1 MIEIFDIAQG
11 SDAWRSLRLGMPTAS
26 RFADILAQ
34 GKGLTRRKY
43 LYELAGEI
51 MTGETNETFNSM
63 HMERGKL
70 MEAEARDCY
79 AATTGTELRRV
90 GFVRNS
96 AAGVGKGVGCSPD
109 SLIGDD
115 GALEIKTKMPHLL
128 IETIERDEFPS
139 EHKAQCMG
147 VLWVTGRQWIDIS
160 CYWPKMPLFIKRA
173 VRDEDYINKLA
184 FSVSQFSKDL
194 DELVASLRGRIS
206 QGGTNGPGDTS
217 QIPATAECSG
227 ESRPIAAGVL

>member
-11 SDAWRSLRLGMPTAS
+11 SDAWRTLRLGMPTAS

-90 GFVRNS
+90 GFVRNTS
-96 AAGVGKGVGCSPD
+96 VGLGIKVSTGVGCSPD

-173 VRDEDYINKLA
+173 ERDEDYINKLA
-184 FSVSQFSKDL
+184 SSVSQFSKDL
-194 DELVASLRGRIS
+194 DELVASLRSKINAPANP
-206 QGGTNGPGDTS
+206 GT
-217 QIPATAECSG
+217 
-227 ESRPIAAGVL
+227 AAGTSTAA

>member
-1 MIEIFDIAQG
+1 MIEIFDMAQG
-11 SDAWRSLRLGMPTAS
+11 SDAWRELRLGKPTAS
-26 RFADILAQ
+26 RFADVLAQ

-51 MTGETNETFNSM
+51 MTGETNETFNSF
-63 HMERGKL
+63 HMERGKT

-79 AATTGTELRRV
+79 AAKTGTELRRV
-90 GFVRNS
+90 GFVLNGS
-96 AAGVGKGVGCSPD
+96 VGCSPD

-115 GALEIKTKMPHLL
+115 GALEIKTALPHLL

-139 EHKAQCMG
+139 QHKAQCQG
-147 VLWVTGRQWIDIS
+147 ILWVTGRQWIDII

-173 VRDEDYINKLA
+173 ERDEDYINKLA

-194 DELVASLRGRIS
+194 DELVASLRSRV
-206 QGGTNGPGDTS
+206 TVTS
-217 QIPATAECSG
+217 IPAVAPVQPGTPSSNPCGDGSIVAE
-227 ESRPIAAGVL
+227 IAAQPALT